1 MIRNRLSSAVWPA
14 HRGAAG
20 GGGRVAGG
28 GTRPRRNP
36 AGGRVLP
43 CAPGHTGSGAAP
55 SALAFRAQR
64 GPRAFVLPL
73 LCALSPAAAR
83 LRPRSPRFA
92 PLWLLQGRD
101 INLPKVISSPGCVV
115 IADRNL
121 FLAQTHF
128 DRLMWLN
135 FAEDDTKISPFTAVL
150 FSEGFYKQQV
160 INSPGGWAGVVIL
173 CLRRRG
179 AQAQASGSPLP
190 VRVGS
195 GLLTA

>member
-1 MIRNRLSSAVWPA
+1 MRKDARPGIPGRRARCRTSPPFRTCLFPSVPRLAGTPVMIRNRLSSAVRPA

-73 LCALSPAAAR
+73 LCALSPTAR
-83 LRPRSPRFA
+83 PPEATLSTLCSALVTVRPGHKSPEGYLFA
-92 PLWLLQGRD
+92 G
-101 INLPKVISSPGCVV
+101 
-115 IADRNL
+115 
-121 FLAQTHF
+121 
-128 DRLMWLN
+128 
-135 FAEDDTKISPFTAVL
+135 
-150 FSEGFYKQQV
+150 
-160 INSPGGWAGVVIL
+160 
-173 CLRRRG
+173 LRRHRG
-179 AQAQASGSPLP
+179 QESILSTNSL
-190 VRVGS
+190 
-195 GLLTA
+195 

>member
-1 MIRNRLSSAVWPA
+1 MIRNRLSSAVRPA

-73 LCALSPAAAR
+73 LCALSPAA
-83 LRPRSPRFA
+83 RPPEAMLSTLCSRF
-92 PLWLLQGRD
+92 GYC
-101 INLPKVISSPGCVV
+101 K
-115 IADRNL
+115 
-121 FLAQTHF
+121 
-128 DRLMWLN
+128 
-135 FAEDDTKISPFTAVL
+135 
-150 FSEGFYKQQV
+150 
-160 INSPGGWAGVVIL
+160 AG
-173 CLRRRG
+173 
-179 AQAQASGSPLP
+179 
-190 VRVGS
+190 
-195 GLLTA
+195 T